1 MALAQIFSKDGEKWK
16 GLWNRTLVFLFIA
29 TYFLDDITRYKHLIL
44 ILMAFTAIYYIAKAP
59 LENLAPLRSPVFY
72 AVLLLSCAVALSLAI
87 SPDAQASFREFKK
100 SVLEAMLLYA
110 FLIPIILRD
119 EDTDSVAKIIFY
131 SFLTSI
137 TLRCIITLAYY
148 IIDYKNGIMPFSN
161 YQYRGVSDSL
171 VYLFPALLNLW
182 LLKKFKHRLAFMVIS
197 AVFLFV
203 LLGTLSRGAWLA
215 IVIMGLIWIAMARQ
229 WKVLI
234 VGLLFAV
241 ITSAVIYSH
250 QDMSKRLITKLEQTD
265 GSSRYKNGTQGSAV
279 ELVLAKPV
287 IGYGYGNKVYSQ
299 IYNQQVAHHPEW
311 LARKSLGPHNLIL
324 FVWFGAG
331 ILGLATL
338 LFLYYTVGKNC
349 VANKCEFSN
358 KSPYNAYIMLL
369 LTLIGYYLIRGN
381 LEQIELNHLGIIT
394 GLLLALNKRK

>member
-1 MALAQIFSKDGEKWK
+1 MALAQIFSKDGENWK

-59 LENLAPLRSPVFY
+59 SRYLAPLRSPIFY
-72 AVLLLSCAVALSLAI
+72 TVLLLSCAVASSLAI
-87 SPDAQASFREFKK
+87 SPDTQASFREFKK
-100 SVLEAMLLYA
+100 SILEAMLLYA
-110 FLIPIILRD
+110 FLIPVILRD

-131 SFLTSI
+131 SFLTAI

-148 IIDYKNGIMPFSN
+148 AIDYQNGIMPFSN

-182 LLKKFKHRLAFMVIS
+182 LLKKIKHRLAFVVIS
-197 AVFLFV
+197 AIFLFV

-215 IVIMGLIWIAMARQ
+215 IVIMGLIWIAMAKQ

-234 VGLLFAV
+234 IGLLFAV
-241 ITSAVIYSH
+241 ITGAAIYSH
-250 QDMSKRLITKLEQTD
+250 QDTSKRLITKLEQTD
-265 GSSRYKNGTQGSAV
+265 GSNRYKNGTQGSAA

-287 IGYGYGNKVYSQ
+287 TGYGYGNKVYSQ
-299 IYNQQVAHHPEW
+299 VYNQQVVHHPEW

-338 LFLYYTVGKNC
+338 LLLYYMIGKKC
-349 VANKCEFSN
+349 IANKGHFSN

-394 GLLLALNKRK
+394 GLLLALSKRK